1 MPGGNFGIG
10 LKQITVSEMDNVDP
24 ELSIRLTV
32 VNYTWCQEAEEC
44 DGQFKIIS
52 VKRFKIEREKTK
64 R

>member
-10 LKQITVSEMDNVDP
+10 LKKITVSEMDNVDP

-32 VNYTWCQEAEEC
+32 VNYTWCKEAEEC

-52 VKRFKIEREKTK
+52 VKKI
-64 R
+64 